1 VNYNQNS
8 NSDNV
13 DDHPLKP
20 FILLLDNYKNII
32 INDENIT
39 IKKNKSNPKKIA
51 SFESIMKDYNIK
63 EEVYL
68 FKPSTKIK
76 KKNSKSIIESPI
88 ISKNMKTQKYLG
100 KENNIIKTEKIQ
112 NKNRAKI
119 PERKKSN
126 LDKYKK
132 KDISLC
138 KKKKIK

>member
-1 VNYNQNS
+1 MNYNQNS

-32 INDENIT
+32 INDENII
-39 IKKNKSNPKKIA
+39 IKKSKSNQKKIA

-68 FKPSTKIK
+68 FKPASKIK
-76 KKNSKSIIESPI
+76 KKNSKSITETPI
-88 ISKNMKTQKYLG
+88 ISKDMKTHKYFG

-112 NKNRAKI
+112 NRSRIKI
-119 PERKKSN
+119 LERKKSN
-126 LDKYKK
+126 IDRFKK
-132 KDISLC
+132 KDISLY